1 MTTRRP
7 GRPRADASR
16 DLRSL
21 LLTTSR
27 ELLDESGPG
36 ALSMREV
43 ARRAHCTHQAPYHY
57 FRDRESILAA
67 VVAEGFDELAQRLST
82 ANDLAPRKGA
92 RSVLLASGS
101 AYVEFA
107 LSHPGVF
114 RIMFRADV
122 CDPSRFPE
130 VQEAGA
136 RAHAELE
143 RLVRIVHGR
152 AASEALASLYWAHV
166 HGLACLVLDG
176 PLAMRGASP
185 GAVRAHLRL
194 VGEKFAEMVTGW
206 ADRGEAARRKRAGRG
221 RSTPAP
227 DSASVP
233 RAGTVRSS

>member
-1 MTTRRP
+1 MAPRPTTRRP
-7 GRPRADASR
+7 GRPRAEASR

-21 LLTTSR
+21 LLKTSR
-27 ELLDESGPG
+27 ELVDEAGPG

-43 ARRAHCTHQAPYHY
+43 ARRAGCTHQAPYHY
-57 FRDRESILAA
+57 FRDRESILAS
-67 VVAEGFDELAQRLST
+67 VVAEGFDELAQRLSA

-92 RSVLLASGS
+92 RAALLASGS

-107 LSHPGVF
+107 LAHPGVF

-130 VQEAGA
+130 VQQAGT

-152 AASEALASLYWAHV
+152 AASEALAGLYWAHV

-176 PLAMRGASP
+176 PLAMRGSSP
-185 GAVRAHLRL
+185 GAVRAYLRR
-194 VGEKFAEMVTGW
+194 VGEKFAEMVIE
-206 ADRGEAARRKRAGRG
+206 GE
-221 RSTPAP
+221 
-227 DSASVP
+227 
-233 RAGTVRSS
+233 